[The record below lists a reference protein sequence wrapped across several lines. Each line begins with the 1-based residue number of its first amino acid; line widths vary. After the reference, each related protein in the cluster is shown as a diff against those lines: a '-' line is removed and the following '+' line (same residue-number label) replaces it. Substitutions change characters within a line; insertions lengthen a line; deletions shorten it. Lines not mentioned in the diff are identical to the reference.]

1 MSGPHTPGVTSRKD
15 ANFLRLFQLLGH
27 SIVCYNA
34 LVFFHEDD
42 TARAQKT
49 DCDGGTIY
57 FLAREPYRPHDPPV
71 S

>member
-1 MSGPHTPGVTSRKD
+1 MSGPHTHGVTSRND
-15 ANFLRLFQLLGH
+15 AKFLLLFQLLGH
-27 SIVCYNA
+27 SIVNYNA

-42 TARAQKT
+42 MARAQKT

-57 FLAREPYRPHDPPV
+57 FWARQLCRSHDPPV